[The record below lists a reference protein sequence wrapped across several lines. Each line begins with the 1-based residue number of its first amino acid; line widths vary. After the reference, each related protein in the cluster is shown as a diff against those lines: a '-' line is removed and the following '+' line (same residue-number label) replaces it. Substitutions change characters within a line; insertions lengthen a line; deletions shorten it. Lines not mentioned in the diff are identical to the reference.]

1 MLNTVN
7 LSATASVQSI
17 EPSLLP
23 RRATVALI
31 AAMLGGRALAQVPL
45 SLATSTPGGGLSTFG
60 EALAAGLVKDDPGLV
75 IAPRNTAGSA
85 ENVPL
90 LTSGGVDLAIVAGD
104 VATGALGGPAAPT
117 ILGALYGTPVMFVLR
132 RDSPHRDI
140 AALRGQ
146 PVLWG
151 ARSSNFV
158 VLARQVMGSLG
169 FDIERD
175 FDPVFVTRMA
185 DAPAMVLDGRVAA
198 LWGGGAGWPPFLGV
212 ANGPG
217 GARFLPPNEEEQR
230 RIMAAQ
236 PSLRPMQ
243 LLPGSYPGQDTP
255 VPSIGTW
262 VYVLARPGLPEETA
276 YRIARRRPTPRRPR
290 LIRRRSTPARGATC
304 AKRAP
309 PNGAARGAHSGRA
322 PESRTASDQR
332 ETSRWI

>member
-1 MLNTVN
+1 MPDTPNP
-7 LSATASVQSI
+7 SAIARAAPPG
-17 EPSLLP
+17 PS
-23 RRATVALI
+23 RRAALGLA
-31 AAMLGGRALAQVPL
+31 AAMLGGGALAQAPL

-60 EALAAGLVKDDPGLV
+60 EALAAELAKDDPGLV
-75 IAPRNTAGSA
+75 LAPRNTAGSA

-104 VATGALGGPAAPT
+104 VATGALAGPGAPT
-117 ILGALYGTPVMFVLR
+117 ILAALYGTPVMFVLR
-132 RDSPHRDI
+132 RDAPHRDF

-146 PVLWG
+146 PILWG

-169 FDIERD
+169 LDIERD

-185 DAPAMVLDGRVAA
+185 DAPAMVLEGRVAA

-217 GARFLPPNEEEQR
+217 GARFLAPDEAEQR

-243 LLPGSYPGQDTP
+243 LLPGSYPGQDAP

-262 VYVLARPGLPEETA
+262 VYVLARPGLPDEAA
-276 YRIARRRPTPRRPR
+276 YRIARGLHRVQPGLVQR
-290 LIRRRSTPARGATC
+290 LPQAAEMTPANTAAAAPDPAHIHPGA
-304 AKRAP
+304 R
-309 PNGAARGAHSGRA
+309 RYL
-322 PESRTASDQR
+322 R
-332 ETSRWI
+332 EAGVA